1 MYQLNIL
8 YRPNLV
14 STSRLFFEVSLKN
27 ENILLLHFEHCIVT
41 QFLTFQL
48 TFTFSWKSNYIV
60 LNEML
65 ELHW

>member
-14 STSRLFFEVSLKN
+14 SRLFFEFSLKD

-48 TFTFSWKSNYIV
+48 TLTFSWKSNYIV